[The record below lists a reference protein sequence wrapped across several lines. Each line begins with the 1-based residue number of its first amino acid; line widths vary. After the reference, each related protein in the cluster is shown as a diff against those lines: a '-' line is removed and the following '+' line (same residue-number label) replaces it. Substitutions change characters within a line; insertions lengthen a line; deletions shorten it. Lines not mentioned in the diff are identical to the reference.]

1 MTQSFKQIISRW
13 APAILLTETTSSI
26 WVSPDGEIERIPHD
40 QTLSKIEE
48 HPPLV
53 CHLQATAF
61 RLSCKQF
68 LCFDILELYAFVRP
82 ADFCIP
88 TPTGLAD
95 AMGLQSPNNEVDA
108 ALILLDAAVELL
120 KELAEF
126 SNKEKLIPIAEVMR
140 RGGWL
145 WAPLIFD
152 ALGLKRDTTSP
163 VKSNALNVWEDLLE
177 WSEYAPEP
185 SDLNKL
191 ITEGESINRL
201 TEMLPESSEVRRGQI
216 EYTSQILAAFGSRNE
231 KDGPRVVLANAGTG
245 IGKTLGYLAPS
256 TIWAE
261 KNNTPV
267 WVSTFTRNL
276 QHQIANE
283 LNSLYPD
290 PIRKSKKITI
300 RKGRENYLCLLNLEE
315 ASRQLLSTPQNG
327 VALGLMA
334 RWISRTQDGD
344 MTGGDFPSW
353 LSDLLGRGRT
363 VGLADRRGEC
373 IYSACAHYH
382 KCFVEKSIR
391 NSRRAD
397 IVIANHALVMVQSSR
412 TEEEDPYQPT
422 RFIFDEGHHLFEA
435 ADAAFSIYLSGA
447 ETFELRRWLLGAEN
461 KTMGRGKGL
470 KRRVVDLISDDPDG
484 LKILD
489 NILLAAQI
497 LPREGWL
504 NRLID
509 QKPIGPGESFFS
521 AIKQQVD
528 TRSEIATN
536 AYSLE
541 TDVEPATETLVAT
554 ATIFSKGLNSLAQLI
569 LEFCSVLNSLLNDKK
584 ETIETHNRIRI
595 EAIIRSLTRRGSL
608 NLKQWRSMLDSIGDT
623 EKTEKTEFIDWL
635 EIQRLQGHNID
646 IGMKR
651 HWLDPTT
658 PLTKNVFNPA
668 HGIVITSATLKE
680 ESIKPEN
687 QWEIA
692 EKRTGTI
699 HLKTPAIQV
708 AVNSPFDYS
717 NQTQVIIVNDV
728 KRNDLDQVAA
738 AYRELFFAANGGS
751 LGLFT
756 AIQRLRAVHG
766 RIYHPLDKLGLKVYS
781 QHSDGLNLSTLI
793 DIFRM
798 EENSCL
804 LGTDA
809 ARDGVDIPG
818 RSLRLI
824 VFDRVPWPRPAILN
838 KARQELFGRKT
849 YTDMLTKIKLTQAF
863 GRLIRS
869 KTDKGIFILLDP
881 GMPTR
886 LLTAFPK
893 EAVITRCN
901 LENAINEVKTFLNP

>member
-48 HPPLV
+48 HTPLV

-61 RLSCKQF
+61 RLNCKQF

-82 ADFCIP
+82 AAFCVP
-88 TPTGLAD
+88 TPNGLAD
-95 AMGLQSPNNEVDA
+95 AMDLQNPNNEVDA

-120 KELAEF
+120 KELTEF
-126 SNKEKLIPIAEVMR
+126 SNKEKLIPIAEVMG

-152 ALGLKRDTTSP
+152 ALGLKQDTTSTI
-163 VKSNALNVWEDLLE
+163 KTNALNVWEDLLE

-185 SDLNKL
+185 PDSNNP
-191 ITEGESINRL
+191 ITEEESISRL
-201 TEMLPESSEVRRGQI
+201 TEMLPESSELRHGQI
-216 EYTSQILAAFGSRNE
+216 EYTSQILPAFGSRNKKE
-231 KDGPRVVLANAGTG
+231 DPHVVLANAGTG
-245 IGKTLGYLAPS
+245 VGKTLGYLAPS
-256 TIWAE
+256 TVWAE

-276 QHQIANE
+276 QHQIASE

-315 ASRQLLSTPQNG
+315 ASRQLLSTPQHG
-327 VALGLMA
+327 VALGLMT
-334 RWISRTQDGD
+334 RWISKTQDGD

-353 LSDLLGRGRT
+353 LSDLLGRGKT
-363 VGLADRRGEC
+363 IGLADRRGEC
-373 IYSACAHYH
+373 IYSACPHYH

-397 IVIANHALVMVQSSR
+397 IVIANHALVMAQSSR
-412 TEEEDPYQPT
+412 AEEGAPYQPT

-447 ETFELRRWLLGAEN
+447 ETFELRRWLLGTE
-461 KTMGRGKGL
+461 KGTMGRGKGL
-470 KRRVVDLISDDPDG
+470 KRRVIDLIADDSDG

-489 NILLAAQI
+489 NILLAAHI

-504 NRLID
+504 NRLLD
-509 QKPIGPGESFFS
+509 QKPVGPGESFFS
-521 AIKQQVD
+521 AVKQQVD
-528 TRSEIATN
+528 ARSEIATN
-536 AYSLE
+536 GYSLE
-541 TDVEPATETLVAT
+541 TAMEPATETLIET
-554 ATIFSKGLNSLAQLI
+554 ATIFSKGLNSLVQLI
-569 LEFCSVLNSLLNDKK
+569 LQFCGTLSDLLDDKK

-608 NLKQWRSMLDSIGDT
+608 NLKQWQSMLDSISNTG
-623 EKTEKTEFIDWL
+623 ETEFIDWL
-635 EIQRLQGHNID
+635 EIERLQGHNID

-651 HWLDPTT
+651 HWLDPTA
-658 PLTKNVFNPA
+658 PLMKNVFNPA
-668 HGIVITSATLKE
+668 HGIVITSATLRE

-708 AVNSPFDYS
+708 TVDSPFDYS
-717 NQTQVIIVNDV
+717 KQTQVIIVNDV

-738 AYRELFFAANGGS
+738 AYRDLFIAANGGS

-756 AIQRLRAVHG
+756 AIRRLRAVHG
-766 RIYHPLDKLGLKVYS
+766 KIFHPLDKLDLKVYS

-838 KARQELFGRKT
+838 KARQELFGRKI

-893 EAVITRCN
+893 EAAITRCN
-901 LENAINEVKTFLNP
+901 LANAISEVKTFLNP